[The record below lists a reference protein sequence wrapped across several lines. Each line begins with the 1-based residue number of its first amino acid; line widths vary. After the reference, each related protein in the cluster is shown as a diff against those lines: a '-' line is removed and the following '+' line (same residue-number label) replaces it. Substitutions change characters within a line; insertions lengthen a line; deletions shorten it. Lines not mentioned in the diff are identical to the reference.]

1 MKYIKVSLLIKNWL
15 LPFEARRIAAAEHRS
30 VPRQIEYYFRM
41 ALIADENPDLSFS
54 LIREILKADAEEA
67 AEEYTFG
74 WWELFNLLHSAEL

>member
-1 MKYIKVSLLIKNWL
+1 MGNPVKLSESLLAD
-15 LPFEARRIAAAEHRS
+15 ARRIAAAEHRS

-74 WWELFNLLHSAEL
+74 